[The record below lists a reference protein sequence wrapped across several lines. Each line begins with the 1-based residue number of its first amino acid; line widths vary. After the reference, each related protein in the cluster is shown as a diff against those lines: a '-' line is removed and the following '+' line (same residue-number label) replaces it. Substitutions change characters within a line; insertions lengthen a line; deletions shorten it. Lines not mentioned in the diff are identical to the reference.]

1 LHEIIASLIKKY
13 SSNSRRLVAHPP
25 RRKHIISFCRAEKV
39 ECCQCLPESC
49 ERLLAL
55 DRSCSPLRLLPSGSN
70 FSSHSL
76 CFASN
81 WLSRLFLC
89 SPYSIPPIQPAR
101 APPTVPSPGKIRS
114 PIRPPPAA
122 PRKPS
127 VAVER
132 VDDRDFLWCEWRRRR
147 GSGSDK

>member
-1 LHEIIASLIKKY
+1 LREIIASLIKKY
-13 SSNSRRLVAHPP
+13 SSNSERLVAHPP
-25 RRKHIISFCRAEKV
+25 RRNVSHHPVGRKSQV
-39 ECCQCLPESC
+39 CQCLPESC

-55 DRSCSPLRLLPSGSN
+55 NRSCSPLRLLPSGSN

-81 WLSRLFLC
+81 WLLRLFLC

-127 VAVER
+127 VVVER
-132 VDDRDFLWCEWRRRR
+132 ADDRDCLWCEWRRRR